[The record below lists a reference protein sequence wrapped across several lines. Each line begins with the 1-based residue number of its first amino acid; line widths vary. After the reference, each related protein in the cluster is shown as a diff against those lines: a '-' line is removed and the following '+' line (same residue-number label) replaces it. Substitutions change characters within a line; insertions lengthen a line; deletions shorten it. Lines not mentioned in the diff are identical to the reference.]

1 MEQLWSTSAPQSVR
15 EVHLVLTQSRDL
27 AYTTVMTV
35 LDRLAKKGLV
45 SRERDGRAY
54 RYAAAQSREDLVADV
69 MHTALVG
76 DQADRSAALVAF
88 LDRISPEEA
97 ETMRQAL
104 KRLEDQSASSTPSAG

>member
-1 MEQLWSTSAPQSVR
+1 MEQLWSTAAPQSVR

-54 RYAAAQSREDLVADV
+54 LYAAAQSREDLVADV

-104 KRLEDQSASSTPSAG
+104 KRLEDQSPPTAPAT